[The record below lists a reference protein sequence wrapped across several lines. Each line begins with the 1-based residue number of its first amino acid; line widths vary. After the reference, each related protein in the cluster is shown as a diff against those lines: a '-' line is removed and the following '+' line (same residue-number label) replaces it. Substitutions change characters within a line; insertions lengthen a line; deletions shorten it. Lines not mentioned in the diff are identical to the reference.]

1 MDSLRQ
7 KLNIEVDAD
16 IEVTSLAAYKNARS
30 EGSKKKYSKDKVTVV
45 YAYGGISGGEGDD
58 ENIGSE
64 RISRAIRDARTDE
77 NVKAIVLRVNSPGGS
92 ALASETILR
101 EMILAKA
108 AKPIVV
114 SMGDVA
120 ASGGYY
126 IACHADTI
134 VANSTTITG
143 SIGVFGLLMNTQKL
157 MKNKLGITID
167 TVRTNQYADMGSM
180 YRSLTTKERNI
191 IQKSVEDIY
200 DTFITHV
207 SEGRI

>member
-1 MDSLRQ
+1 
-7 KLNIEVDAD
+7 
-16 IEVTSLAAYKNARS
+16 
-30 EGSKKKYSKDKVTVV
+30 
-45 YAYGGISGGEGDD
+45 
-58 ENIGSE
+58 
-64 RISRAIRDARTDE
+64 
-77 NVKAIVLRVNSPGGS
+77 
-92 ALASETILR
+92 
-101 EMILAKA
+101 MILAKA
-108 AKPIVV
+108 EKPIVV

-180 YRSLTTKERNI
+180 YRSLTTKEKISSKNR
-191 IQKSVEDIY
+191 
-200 DTFITHV
+200 
-207 SEGRI
+207 